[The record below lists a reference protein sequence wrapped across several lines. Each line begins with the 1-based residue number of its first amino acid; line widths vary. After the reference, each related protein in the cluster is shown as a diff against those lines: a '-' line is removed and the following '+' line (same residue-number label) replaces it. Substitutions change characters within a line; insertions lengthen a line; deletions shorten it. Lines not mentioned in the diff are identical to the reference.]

1 MSALNLI
8 NICIWF
14 LFIDNTLKIP
24 FNIFKITWFHEEV
37 DAGDG
42 GGRYVPLVEGNFC
55 CLDVS
60 PVFSEDGGLW
70 TCRAF
75 AESGAY
81 SECSAYL
88 NVLSKI
94 SK

>member
-1 MSALNLI
+1 LLLILNQ
-8 NICIWF
+8 
-14 LFIDNTLKIP
+14 TKKY
-24 FNIFKITWFHEEV
+24 IFSKITWFHEDV

-42 GGRYVPLVEGNFC
+42 GGRYAPLVEGNFC

-88 NVLSKI
+88 NVLSKTI
-94 SK
+94 

>member
-1 MSALNLI
+1 M
-8 NICIWF
+8 
-14 LFIDNTLKIP
+14 
-24 FNIFKITWFHEEV
+24 

-88 NVLSKI
+88 NVLSKT
-94 SK
+94 SN